1 MTAFPSSRRQYRGQP
16 SGVGIREENF
26 ADGAGHRL
34 VTATYTFNT
43 IQSVLQSN
51 LGQLKTLNGTQDF
64 SGGTL
69 PFNLTIAD
77 QYISVPMGLTMAF
90 TSSAVAGARTL
101 TGRIYGKNQF
111 GQDVV
116 EDGVIVNAGGG
127 AVTTIALSRI
137 FSRVTAVQILARSG
151 VDTGDRIA
159 LGPHPVV
166 NPLFGLPI
174 HIQSNVQANLSTDVI
189 GVTLERANL
198 VGFGRVHLDVRSLS
212 TVNAAESSI
221 LLPVG
226 LVPSSEWFVLNLIC
240 RTSRG
245 QAMSRARVGYA
256 NLKPW

>member
-69 PFNLTIAD
+69 PFNMTIAD

-101 TGRIYGKNQF
+101 TGRIYGKSQF

-127 AVTTIALSRI
+127 AVTTIA
-137 FSRVTAVQILARSG
+137 
-151 VDTGDRIA
+151 
-159 LGPHPVV
+159 
-166 NPLFGLPI
+166 
-174 HIQSNVQANLSTDVI
+174 
-189 GVTLERANL
+189 
-198 VGFGRVHLDVRSLS
+198 
-212 TVNAAESSI
+212 
-221 LLPVG
+221 LPVG